1 MKTPISSLGKVAFV
15 DRLTDKNQSDAD
27 DAATVS
33 RGATLELIAPML
45 YLEGIHFDLVYVPL
59 KHLGYKAVVRAI
71 SNIYAM
77 NGKPEYITVAIG
89 LSARFA
95 VEDAEDL
102 YIGINAAAKY
112 YDLKVIAGDTT
123 ASLTGLSIS
132 ITAIGKVSPKKITRR
147 STAKP
152 TELLCV
158 SGKLGM
164 AYMGLKIL
172 EREKRALSGND
183 GVEPNLA
190 GYEKLLEKQLKPE
203 APLAV
208 INALAEA
215 KIVPTSMI
223 DITSGL
229 NSAVLN
235 ICHRSN
241 VGARVMI
248 DRLAIDG
255 EMSKVATELNFDP
268 LIAILNG
275 GDDYQ
280 LLFTVPAELH
290 KEVEIF
296 ADIIGY
302 LTEPTEGANLLTP
315 NGEVVSLSSPDFAST
330 QESN

>member
-15 DRLTDKNQSDAD
+15 DRLTNKTHADAD

-59 KHLGYKAVVRAI
+59 KHLGYKAVVRAV

-77 NGKPEYITVAIG
+77 NGKPEYITVALG
-89 LSARFA
+89 LSAKFA
-95 VEDAEDL
+95 IEDAEDI
-102 YIGINAAAKY
+102 YIGINTAAKNY
-112 YDLKVIAGDTT
+112 GLKVIAGDTT
-123 ASLTGLSIS
+123 ASLTGLAIS
-132 ITAIGKVSPKKITRR
+132 ITAIGKVAHKKITRR

-152 TELLCV
+152 TELLCL
-158 SGKLGM
+158 SGKLGL

-172 EREKRALSGND
+172 EREKRALHGND
-183 GVEPNLA
+183 GVEPKLE
-190 GYEKLLEKQLKPE
+190 GYQRLLEKQLRPE

-208 INALAEA
+208 VKALEQA

-248 DRLAIDG
+248 DRLAIDS
-255 EMSKVATELNFDP
+255 ELSKVANELNIDP

-280 LLFTVPAELH
+280 LLFTVPAALH
-290 KEVEIF
+290 KEVEVF

-315 NGEVVSLSSPDFAST
+315 NGEVASLSSPDFASV
-330 QESN
+330 QE